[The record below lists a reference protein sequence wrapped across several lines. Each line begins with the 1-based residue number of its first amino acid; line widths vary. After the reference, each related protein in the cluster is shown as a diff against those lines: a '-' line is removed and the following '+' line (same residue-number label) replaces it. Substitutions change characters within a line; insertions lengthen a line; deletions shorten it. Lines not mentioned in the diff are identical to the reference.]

1 MPKPGKGKCKKFEK
15 AVRPYRIR
23 LTVSVQYVEDPTET
37 PPTLTNAVGAI
48 VHLSNDGLF
57 GESHIRLTNSSGV
70 ALFDIES
77 ISPGTSWSIHVTG
90 VHGTPP
96 KLYERTR
103 FIELDQ
109 TGNQKSVRFVIAPT
123 DLS

>member
-1 MPKPGKGKCKKFEK
+1 MQKPGKGKCKKFEK

-23 LTVSVQYVEDPTET
+23 LTVSVRYVEDPTET

-57 GESHIRLTNSSGV
+57 GESHIRLTNASGD
-70 ALFDIES
+70 AHFDIES
-77 ISPGTSWSIHVTG
+77 ISPSTSWSIHVTG

-96 KLYERTR
+96 KLYDRTR